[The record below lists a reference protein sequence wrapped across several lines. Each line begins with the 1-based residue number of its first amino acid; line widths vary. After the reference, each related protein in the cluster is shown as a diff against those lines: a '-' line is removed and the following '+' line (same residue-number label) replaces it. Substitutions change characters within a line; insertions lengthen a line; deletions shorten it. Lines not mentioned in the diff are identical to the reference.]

1 MHARGAI
8 QAIGTKAL
16 QAIEQAVHGF
26 LTAKKLARWGVRW
39 RTLSETFETE
49 TRFAKKLK
57 KSMSDTDWMRRA
69 LELAL
74 RGQGYVEPNPMVGAV
89 IVRDGEVVGE
99 GWHQRFGE
107 AHAEV
112 NALAAAG
119 ERARGA
125 TLYVTLEPCCHHGK
139 TPPCTDAILNA
150 GISRVVAAMADPFS
164 KVAGGG
170 IAQLR
175 EAGVSVEDGL
185 LEAEARKLNAPYLTL
200 LGKQRPWVHAKWAM
214 TLDGKIATR
223 TGHSQ
228 WISGEESRR
237 KVHELRGRMDAII
250 VGMGTV
256 WFDDPLLTARPP
268 GPRVPTRVVLS
279 RTGLLPP
286 NSKLLQTKAEA
297 PVLIATSEE
306 ATQQSEVQAQGCQV
320 IALPTAHGRPEVAAL
335 LQELGRQRYTNVLV
349 EAGAEV
355 LGSFRDAGL
364 IDEVHVFIAPRLI
377 GGGGALPPISGVGV
391 ANVNEGMS
399 FSEWTCEANGGDWYV
414 RGLVRGT

>member
-1 MHARGAI
+1 
-8 QAIGTKAL
+8 
-16 QAIEQAVHGF
+16 
-26 LTAKKLARWGVRW
+26 
-39 RTLSETFETE
+39 LSETFEIE
-49 TRFAKKLK
+49 IRFAKKSK
-57 KSMSDTDWMRRA
+57 IFMSDTDWMRRA

-89 IVRDGEVVGE
+89 IVRNGEEVGE

-119 ERARGA
+119 GRARGA
-125 TLYVTLEPCCHHGK
+125 TIFVTLEPCCHQGK
-139 TPPCTDAILNA
+139 TPPCTDAILKA
-150 GISRVVAAMADPFS
+150 GIDRVVAAMADPFPQ
-164 KVAGGG
+164 VAGGG
-170 IAQLR
+170 VAKLR
-175 EAGVSVEDGL
+175 QAGVSVEVGL

-250 VGMGTV
+250 VGMGSV
-256 WFDDPLLTARPP
+256 RADDPLLTARPA
-268 GPRVPTRVVLS
+268 GPRSPARVVLS

-286 NSKLLQTKAEA
+286 NAKLLQTKSEA

-306 ATQQSEVQAQGCQV
+306 AAQQSEVQAQGCPLL
-320 IALPTAHGRPEVAAL
+320 ALPISHGRPDVTAL
-335 LQELGRQRYTNVLV
+335 LKELGRRQFTNVLV

-377 GGGGALPPISGVGV
+377 GGGGALPPISGIGV

-399 FSEWTCEANGGDWYV
+399 LSEWTCEATGADWYV
-414 RGLVRGT
+414 RGRVANGK